1 MRNRKFPFRVNER
14 LCGIDIRDHRLQLD
28 DKIGVLFFRSEKQL
42 HETLLRQDVPAAVT
56 AAERTQCLRY
66 DALHRDPEV
75 CDLAK
80 EVLRQIL
87 TVEQQRAIGNDGEIE
102 AHSVGIV
109 NNFCKI
115 PMQYR
120 IVQFS
125 LRLFE
130 YASSLNK
137 EWIAERNGI
146 Q

>member
-1 MRNRKFPFRVNER
+1 M
-14 LCGIDIRDHRLQLD
+14 
-28 DKIGVLFFRSEKQL
+28 
-42 HETLLRQDVPAAVT
+42 
-56 AAERTQCLRY
+56 
-66 DALHRDPEV
+66 

-102 AHSVGIV
+102 AHSVGTV

-120 IVQFS
+120 IVKFS

-130 YASSLNK
+130 YASALNK

>member
-1 MRNRKFPFRVNER
+1 M
-14 LCGIDIRDHRLQLD
+14 
-28 DKIGVLFFRSEKQL
+28 
-42 HETLLRQDVPAAVT
+42 
-56 AAERTQCLRY
+56 
-66 DALHRDPEV
+66 

-115 PMQYR
+115 PMQYC

-130 YASSLNK
+130 YASALNK